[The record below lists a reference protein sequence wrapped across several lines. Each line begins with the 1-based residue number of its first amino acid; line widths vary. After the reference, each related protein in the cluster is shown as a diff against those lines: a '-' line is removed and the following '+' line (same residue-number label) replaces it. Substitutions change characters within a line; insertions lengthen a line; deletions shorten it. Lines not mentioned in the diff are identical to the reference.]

1 MVLPS
6 ALIQD
11 GPRTPTQTKSSTEA
25 PNAEEPKANPISG
38 EAERESTTT
47 ESIPLGPGDKAAAA
61 ATEEVEIEYEEREA
75 GEKAAELARQPAAES
90 READDENGDWYIE
103 RTSGAGSIRQRYTF
117 ASWNGKEHR
126 EDLEQRSVHQED

>member
-38 EAERESTTT
+38 EAERESMT
-47 ESIPLGPGDKAAAA
+47 ESIPLGPGDKAAAAA

-103 RTSGAGSIRQRYTF
+103 RTLGDGSIRQRYTF
-117 ASWNGKEHR
+117 ASWNGTEHR
-126 EDLEQRSVHQED
+126 EDLGQQSVHQED